1 MELLAPAGD
10 FDCLKAAVQNGADSV
25 YFGASSF
32 SARAFANNFDNEAL
46 EMAINYA
53 KLRNVKTHLTLN
65 TLITDNEFE
74 DAIKLAEH
82 AYNCGIDAIIVQD
95 FGLARYLINNFP
107 DLDVHGSTQMTIHN
121 LECVQTLE
129 KFGFKRAVLS
139 RELSIPEI
147 YDICHKTNIE
157 TEVFIHGALC
167 LSYSGQCLMSSMIG
181 GRSGNR
187 GKCAQ
192 PCRLPYKVKDIDSSF
207 KYLMS
212 PKDLCGLEFIP
223 NLIDAGVTCFK
234 IEGRMKKPEYVA
246 TVTRIYRKYI
256 DKYMNKKEY
265 EIEQKDIDDLLQ
277 VFNRGGFSSGHL
289 RNSPNTDFVY
299 PEKPNNAGIYIGNI
313 SNYSP
318 NKGHVSFTL
327 KNKISVGDIVSFDND
342 HKKYT
347 ISELMKDGL
356 NIASADKDEKVTI
369 GRMKGKI
376 SIGSKIYKLT
386 SKSLSS
392 NANSSFTN
400 AENKKTLLNA
410 NITIKEGEPI
420 ILKVSTIN
428 SNNSIYN
435 NITVTEKSESMPV
448 QAINKPLDIDR
459 IIIQLKKTSN
469 TQFEFND
476 INVQMDS
483 NLFIPNISIINEL
496 RRQALGNI
504 ETIAMQKF
512 KKNLD
517 INYSPTEVIAP
528 QVTKKEISI
537 CFNILNETL
546 DYSKLKNF
554 NNAYIPLRYFYNNK
568 YFDIINMISKKS
580 DIYVYMPIIIRG
592 NYKNLL
598 ANYLKSAIENFD
610 VKGIVFSNIGNV
622 EYLKFVNKQYG
633 NKLKLIANYTLNVFN
648 ENTIKELLDYNID
661 LISISPELNK
671 SNILSLCNSYGDK
684 LEVFAYGKLPVM
696 NTNYC
701 FLGKS
706 NKCYPN
712 CDKKCFDTSKKYT
725 LVDRLGFEFRFIPDN
740 IQTVTTVFNSRI
752 TSIETKDFNLKSC
765 RLNILDENIDEINK
779 VIDTVSKGDR
789 LEGNM
794 YTNGNLNR
802 EI

>member
-1 MELLAPAGD
+1 
-10 FDCLKAAVQNGADSV
+10 
-25 YFGASSF
+25 
-32 SARAFANNFDNEAL
+32 
-46 EMAINYA
+46 MAIDYA

-65 TLITDNEFE
+65 TLITNDEFE
-74 DAIKLAEH
+74 SAVKLAEH
-82 AYNCGIDAIIVQD
+82 AYKCGIDAIIVQD
-95 FGLARYLINNFP
+95 LGLALYLIKNFP
-107 DLDVHGSTQMTIHN
+107 DLAIHASTQMTIHN
-121 LECVQTLE
+121 LECAQTME
-129 KFGFKRAVLS
+129 KLGFKRAVLS

-147 YDICHKTNIE
+147 YNICKNTNIE
-157 TEVFIHGALC
+157 IETFIHGALC

-192 PCRLPYKVKDIDSSF
+192 PCRLPYKIKDIDSSF

-725 LVDRLGFEFRFIPDN
+725 LVDRLGFEFRFLPDN

-752 TSIETKDFNLKSC
+752 TSIETKDFNAKSC

-779 VIDTVSKGDR
+779 VIDTVSKGNR
-789 LEGNM
+789 LEGST